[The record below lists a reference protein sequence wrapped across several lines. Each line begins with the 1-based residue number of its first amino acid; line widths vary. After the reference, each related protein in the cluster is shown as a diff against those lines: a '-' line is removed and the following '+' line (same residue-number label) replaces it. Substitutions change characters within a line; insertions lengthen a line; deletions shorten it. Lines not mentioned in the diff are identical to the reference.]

1 MKTLFKGWL
10 RRFATTAVFFAVV
23 GIAQAQMKFAVSN
36 QSGQS
41 DSNVWVLFFTGGT
54 AVTGTY
60 FSKSQNTTVSIP
72 ATAIGSTNAIQLSD
86 VGVDSSTGLPTFSL
100 TAFNGQMWFSYGS
113 SPVSFANGSPS
124 ATSTAPDQIA
134 NFNQRWQFIEPT
146 INAGT
151 PSGGVTPCGVDV
163 DQTIIDF
170 FSIPITLQAMN
181 PNGTVATGVPDNT
194 QFTSATNTIVQA
206 LAGSTLTPGTFPNIY
221 NSGTPSGG
229 PVINPSSLP
238 DANFV
243 RAISPTQAPSL
254 YHDWTTYID
263 ALASGGALNPSG
275 TLSIHIADNF
285 VGSAAGSGNGFQQQY
300 YDLHVTF
307 SATDPAM
314 TMTGNTYTDSS
325 ESTPVI
331 QGLNIQSTLAN
342 LNAVTGIYGNAA
354 AFTWTSTTPMTTFA
368 NGTASTSGSETASA
382 NDVLGRI
389 VGDILAG
396 LSMGYPGSTFG
407 AANASGVWWEHPE
420 KAFGAAQSNAN
431 YYNTWAAAL
440 QPLTSSYGL
449 GYEDRFG
456 QNLLSF
462 ANGTVTGYTGAQTVA
477 NSYLKVTLSADTGT
491 TPNPTLVIQ
500 APNRVVF
507 RGARRV
513 LPVRLSV
520 SGAKLKALATGGARV
535 VVRGHGPFRVILM
548 DVKRPVT
555 IVRLIATDSSGQRTI
570 KRVRFVHKQ

>member
-1 MKTLFKGWL
+1 MKTPFKGWL
-10 RRFATTAVFFAVV
+10 RQLATMAVLFSAVGV
-23 GIAQAQMKFAVSN
+23 AQAQMKFAVSN
-36 QSGQS
+36 QSGQN

-54 AVTGTY
+54 PVTGTY

-72 ATAIGSTNAIQLSD
+72 ATAIGSSNAIQLSD
-86 VGVDSSTGLPTFSL
+86 VGTDSTTGLPTFNL

-113 SPVSFANGSPS
+113 SPVNFTNGAPS
-124 ATSTAPDQIA
+124 ANDTSSSGIA

-151 PSGGVTPCGVDV
+151 PSGGVTPYGVDV

-170 FSIPITLQAMN
+170 FSIPLTLQAMN

-194 QFTSATNTIVQA
+194 QFTSATDTIVQA
-206 LAGSTLTPGTFPNIY
+206 LAGTTLTPSTFANIY
-221 NSGTPSGG
+221 NSGTPTNG
-229 PVINPSSLP
+229 PIINPGSLP

-243 RAISPTQAPSL
+243 RAVSPTQAPTL
-254 YHDWTTYID
+254 YHTWTTYID

-285 VGSAAGSGNGFQQQY
+285 VGSGAGSGNGFQAQY

-331 QGLNIQSTLAN
+331 QGLNIQSTLAD
-342 LNAVTGIYGNAA
+342 LNATTGIYGNAA
-354 AFTWTSTTPMTTFA
+354 AFTWTSTTPMTTYT
-368 NGTASTSGSETASA
+368 NSTASTSGSETASA

-407 AANASGVWWEHPE
+407 AANPSGVWWEHPE
-420 KAFGAAQSNAN
+420 KAFTAAQSNSN

-462 ANGTVTGYTGAQTVA
+462 ANGNVTGYTGAQTVT
-477 NSYLKVTLSADTGT
+477 NGYLKITLSADTGT
-491 TPNPTLVIQ
+491 TPSATLVIQ
-500 APNRVVF
+500 APNRVFFHGV
-507 RGARRV
+507 RRV

-520 SGAKLKALATGGARV
+520 SGAKLKALASGGAKV
-535 VVRGHGPFRVILM
+535 LVRGHGPFRVILT
-548 DVKRPVT
+548 DVKNRVT
-555 IVRLIATDSSGQRTI
+555 VVRLIATDNSGQRTV
-570 KRVRFVHKQ
+570 KRVRFIQK

>member
-1 MKTLFKGWL
+1 MNTPFKGLL
-10 RRFATTAVFFAVV
+10 RQLATAAVLFSVIGA
-23 GIAQAQMKFAVSN
+23 AQAQMKFAVSN
-36 QSGQS
+36 QSGQNA
-41 DSNVWVLFFTGGT
+41 SNVWVLFFTGGT

-60 FSKSQNTTVSIP
+60 FSISQNTTVSIP
-72 ATAIGSTNAIQLSD
+72 ATAIGTTNAIQLSD
-86 VGVDSSTGLPTFSL
+86 VGVDSTTGLPTFNL

-113 SPVSFANGSPS
+113 TPVSFANGAPSP
-124 ATSTAPDQIA
+124 TSTASNQIG
-134 NFNQRWQFIEPT
+134 NFNQRWQYIEPT

-151 PSGGVTPCGVDV
+151 PSGGVTPYGVDV

-206 LAGSTLTPGTFPNIY
+206 LAGTTLTPSTFANIY

-229 PVINPSSLP
+229 PAVNPTSLP

-243 RAISPTQAPSL
+243 RAVSPTQAPSL
-254 YHDWTTYID
+254 YHTWTAYID

-285 VGSAAGSGNGFQQQY
+285 VGSGAGSGNGFQQQY

-314 TMTGNTYTDSS
+314 TMTGNTYTDST
-325 ESTPVI
+325 ETTPVI

-342 LNAVTGIYGNAA
+342 LNATTGIYGNAA
-354 AFTWTSTTPMTTFA
+354 AFTWTSTTPMTTYT

-420 KAFGAAQSNAN
+420 KAFSAAQSNSN

-462 ANGTVTGYTGAQTVA
+462 ANGNITGYSSAQTVA
-477 NSYLKVTLSADTGT
+477 NGYLKITLSADTGT
-491 TPNPTLVIQ
+491 SPSTALVIQ
-500 APNRVVF
+500 VPNRVF
-507 RGARRV
+507 FHGTRRV

-520 SGAKLKALATGGARV
+520 SGAKLKAFASGGAKV
-535 VVRGHGPFRVILM
+535 IVRGRGPFRVILM
-548 DVKRPVT
+548 DVKNKVT
-555 IVRLIATDSSGQRTI
+555 VVRLIATDSSGQRTV
-570 KRVRFVHKQ
+570 KRVRFIQK